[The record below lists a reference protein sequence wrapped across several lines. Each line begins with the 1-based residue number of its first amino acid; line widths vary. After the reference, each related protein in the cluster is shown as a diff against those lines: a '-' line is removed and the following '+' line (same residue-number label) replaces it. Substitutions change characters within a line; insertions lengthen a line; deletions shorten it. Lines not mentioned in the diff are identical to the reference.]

1 MLLRSDPIIPLS
13 PRRQLRW
20 CTNGRKIRPRLPL
33 WEYGLSY
40 PTVNKQSFFFPQ
52 ALISQKLTLGAIYC
66 PRIDTCW
73 RPPVGLP
80 SPFLALLDFPTRDG
94 GKNFPESYR
103 PWTSLE
109 VGRRV
114 PSRRIDPSSPL
125 PINAAIDNCRFDL
138 TISYES
144 SA

>member
-1 MLLRSDPIIPLS
+1 MVYQWAEDKATTPTLGVRPILSD
-13 PRRQLRW
+13 
-20 CTNGRKIRPRLPL
+20 G
-33 WEYGLSY
+33 
-40 PTVNKQSFFFPQ
+40 KQTIFFFPQ
-52 ALISQKLTLGAIYC
+52 ALISQKLTLAAIYC

-80 SPFLALLDFPTRDG
+80 SPFIALLDFPTRDG

-138 TISYES
+138 TIGYES